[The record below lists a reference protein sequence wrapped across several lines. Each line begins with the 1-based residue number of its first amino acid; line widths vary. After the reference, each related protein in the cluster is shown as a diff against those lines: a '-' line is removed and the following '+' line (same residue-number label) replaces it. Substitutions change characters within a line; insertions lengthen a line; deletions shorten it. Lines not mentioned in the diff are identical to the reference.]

1 MQTLKKSI
9 LAVSS
14 GVHATQDGLTSTVY
28 VLLPILAQSLGLSYA
43 QVGTIR
49 AVYSG
54 MMWLLEIPAGILSE
68 RFGEQRLLVFGLITA
83 GLGYGILS
91 TADSYYGVL
100 FALLV
105 AGTGAAFQHSLSSA
119 LISRAYDGPSGRVAL
134 GTYNASGDTG
144 KLLFTGVASL
154 LFGVGI
160 AWQEVVSGYA
170 ILALLVAAGLWL
182 GLRRLRSTG
191 AVSMSARNPSTVA
204 GWGIRDRSGFRWLAA
219 IVFLDCAVQD
229 GFLVFVA
236 FLMIEKNIPAG
247 LAAFAVVATLAG
259 GVIGKYACGH
269 LSARMGVVR
278 SLILVEVCT
287 AAGIMGVIMLPTVA
301 VFFLLPLVGI
311 VLQGSSTITYGS
323 VRQFVDEARQ
333 SRGFALIYSMANGA
347 SVAGPVG
354 FGIISHICSVGAA
367 VVLMAVVTLLPLGM
381 CMRLQ
386 AGLTRVGK

>member
-9 LAVSS
+9 LVVSS

-28 VLLPILAQSLGLSYA
+28 VLLPVLAQSLGLSYA
-43 QVGTIR
+43 QVGIIR

-100 FALLV
+100 FALLI

-119 LISRAYDGPSGRVAL
+119 LISRVYDGPSRRVAL

-160 AWQEVVSGYA
+160 AWQEVVSGYG
-170 ILALLVAAGLWL
+170 ILALLVGAVLWL

-191 AVSMSARNPSTVA
+191 AVSMSARNPNTA
-204 GWGIRDRSGFRWLAA
+204 TGWGIRDRSGFRWLAA
-219 IVFLDCAVQD
+219 IVFLDIAVQD

-259 GVIGKYACGH
+259 GGNWKICLWSSVGTQGGGSFFVSGRGIHCCRNCGCH
-269 LSARMGVVR
+269 PVAASCGVLFAAPGGHRVTGVVDHHLWL
-278 SLILVEVCT
+278 S
-287 AAGIMGVIMLPTVA
+287 
-301 VFFLLPLVGI
+301 
-311 VLQGSSTITYGS
+311 
-323 VRQFVDEARQ
+323 Q
-333 SRGFALIYSMANGA
+333 S
-347 SVAGPVG
+347 
-354 FGIISHICSVGAA
+354 ICG
-367 VVLMAVVTLLPLGM
+367 
-381 CMRLQ
+381 
-386 AGLTRVGK
+386 

>member
-9 LAVSS
+9 LVVSS

-28 VLLPILAQSLGLSYA
+28 VLLPVLAQSLGLSYA

-100 FALLV
+100 FALLI

-119 LISRAYDGPSGRVAL
+119 LISRVYDGPSGRVAL

-160 AWQEVVSGYA
+160 AWQEVVSGYG
-170 ILALLVAAGLWL
+170 ILALLVAAVLWL

-191 AVSMSARNPSTVA
+191 AVSMSARNPNTA
-204 GWGIRDRSGFRWLAA
+204 TGWGIRDRSGFRWLAA
-219 IVFLDCAVQD
+219 IVFLDIAVQD

-259 GVIGKYACGH
+259 GG
-269 LSARMGVVR
+269 
-278 SLILVEVCT
+278 
-287 AAGIMGVIMLPTVA
+287 
-301 VFFLLPLVGI
+301 
-311 VLQGSSTITYGS
+311 
-323 VRQFVDEARQ
+323 
-333 SRGFALIYSMANGA
+333 
-347 SVAGPVG
+347 
-354 FGIISHICSVGAA
+354 
-367 VVLMAVVTLLPLGM
+367 
-381 CMRLQ
+381 
-386 AGLTRVGK
+386 